1 MDLWLTTASCSPSC
15 TRVDYP
21 DHPVTAARS
30 AHNQLSEA
38 RAHRRF
44 VWTLS
49 TRPATTIVSVQETG
63 FQIQMLGCKKFPG
76 HYFELFCFAKFEKP
90 DILLPVYPDDS
101 GKELATVLSYL
112 TGRSLSREEIWTAM
126 ELPRSTYYDQLDK
139 GTLITADNL
148 RVAAANLGINR
159 AELLTRY
166 RFIRPE
172 EVTAL
177 AEEIRGGALLPH
189 GSANGHVK
197 VAAHPTT
204 KIAEWR
210 PRHDAPPL

>member
-1 MDLWLTTASCSPSC
+1 MRVNPEAPGNRHLT
-15 TRVDYP
+15 
-21 DHPVTAARS
+21 
-30 AHNQLSEA
+30 
-38 RAHRRF
+38 RF
-44 VWTLS
+44 
-49 TRPATTIVSVQETG
+49 G
-63 FQIQMLGCKKFPG
+63 FRK
-76 HYFELFCFAKFEKP
+76 AEKL
-90 DILLPVYPDDS
+90 DILFLVYPDDS

-112 TGRSLSREEIWTAM
+112 AGRSLSREEIWTAM
-126 ELPRSTYYDQLDK
+126 GLPRSTYYDQLDK

-166 RFIRPE
+166 RFIDPE

-177 AEEIRGGALLPH
+177 AEEIRGGIPLQAA
-189 GSANGHVK
+189 ANGQVK
-197 VAAHPTT
+197 TLHPT

>member
-1 MDLWLTTASCSPSC
+1 MCRGLKRRNNRHLTHLAF
-15 TRVDYP
+15 RKAENLD
-21 DHPVTAARS
+21 
-30 AHNQLSEA
+30 
-38 RAHRRF
+38 
-44 VWTLS
+44 TLFS
-49 TRPATTIVSVQETG
+49 
-63 FQIQMLGCKKFPG
+63 
-76 HYFELFCFAKFEKP
+76 
-90 DILLPVYPDDS
+90 VYPDDS

-112 TGRSLSREEIWTAM
+112 AGRSLSREEIWTAM

-166 RFIRPE
+166 RFIEPE

-177 AEEIRGGALLPH
+177 AEEIRGSTQMHAMAGG
-189 GSANGHVK
+189 GSVK
-197 VAAHPTT
+197 TLQQPT

-210 PRHDAPPL
+210 PRSDAPPL

>member
-1 MDLWLTTASCSPSC
+1 MRVLTEALCNRHL
-15 TRVDYP
+15 TR
-21 DHPVTAARS
+21 
-30 AHNQLSEA
+30 
-38 RAHRRF
+38 F
-44 VWTLS
+44 
-49 TRPATTIVSVQETG
+49 G
-63 FQIQMLGCKKFPG
+63 FQK
-76 HYFELFCFAKFEKP
+76 AEKL
-90 DILLPVYPDDS
+90 DILFLVYPDDS

-166 RFIRPE
+166 RFIDPE

-177 AEEIRGGALLPH
+177 AEEIRGGTLLH
-189 GSANGHVK
+189 AAANGHVK
-197 VAAHPTT
+197 TAVAPT
-204 KIAEWR
+204 KLAEWR
-210 PRHDAPPL
+210 PRQDAPPL